1 MTQVDKQSIMD
12 RLNGAGQVTP
22 TLAEGQNT
30 APDTVRDIDTIT
42 GEILE
47 AKRVGGEAILTIGR
61 GLIEA
66 KSMLSHGEWLPWLN
80 EKVEFSERTARNFM
94 RLARDW
100 TNRQALADLGASKA
114 LALLALPESERDEFL
129 ASAHQVD
136 GEEKTVID
144 MTSRELEKAIKERD
158 EARKAAESAQVEA
171 KIAAEARDVIAKDLT
186 LARELLDRTNI
197 DKKAADDA
205 VTALEKQLAE
215 LKAAPVD
222 VAVMAV
228 DQEALDRARAEG
240 EAAKAQELADLQA
253 KLDKAK
259 TAKTKAEE
267 ERKAALAASD
277 ALKAQ
282 LEAAEK
288 ARQDA
293 ESKAQK
299 QAAGADP
306 DVAAFRI
313 YFDQVQETANKLRGL
328 LIKARKREDQVVADK
343 LANAL
348 NALGDAMKEAAK

>member
-1 MTQVDKQSIMD
+1 MKQTDRQAVMD
-12 RLNGAGQVTP
+12 RLSGAGQVTP
-22 TLAEGQNT
+22 VLAEGQNT

-61 GLIEA
+61 GLIEVKA
-66 KSMLSHGEWLPWLN
+66 QLAEGDWLDYLSEI
-80 EKVEFSERTARNFM
+80 VDFSPRTAQRFM
-94 RLARDW
+94 RLAREWSDA
-100 TNRQALADLGASKA
+100 TALSHLGATKA

-136 GEEKTVID
+136 GKEKAVFD
-144 MTSRELEKAIKERD
+144 MTSRELEQAIKERD

-277 ALKAQ
+277 SLKAQ